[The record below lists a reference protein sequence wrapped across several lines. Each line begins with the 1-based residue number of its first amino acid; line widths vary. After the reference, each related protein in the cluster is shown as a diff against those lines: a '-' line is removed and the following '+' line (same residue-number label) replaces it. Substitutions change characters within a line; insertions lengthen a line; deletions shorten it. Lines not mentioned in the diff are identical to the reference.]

1 MTGAIRSIRENSF
14 QLYHAM
20 SAAEPAICKHC
31 TTSTNATSCT
41 PARTLS
47 MSDVNRLMMRPNLV
61 WLKNDIGMVISLREQ
76 IRPHVV
82 HHRLAQFEREPLA
95 EMKCHHGEQ
104 RQKANR
110 PPHTGRCPTNPGR
123 QSGR

>member
-1 MTGAIRSIRENSF
+1 MTGAITTIRENSF

-20 SAAEPAICKHC
+20 SAAEPAICRHC

-47 MSDVNRLMMRPNLV
+47 MSEVNRLMMRPNLV
-61 WLKNDIGMVISLREQ
+61 RLKNDIGMVISLREQ
-76 IRPHVV
+76 IRPHVM

-95 EMKCHHGEQ
+95 EMESHHRDQ
-104 RQKANR
+104 RQTGNK
-110 PPHTGRCPTNPGR
+110 PPHTGKSPTNPVR

>member
-20 SAAEPAICKHC
+20 SAAEPAICRHC

-47 MSDVNRLMMRPNLV
+47 MSEVNRLMMRPNFV
-61 WLKNDIGMVISLREQ
+61 WLKNDIGMVISLANKSDRMSCTTAS
-76 IRPHVV
+76 PSSS
-82 HHRLAQFEREPLA
+82 
-95 EMKCHHGEQ
+95 
-104 RQKANR
+104 ANR
-110 PPHTGRCPTNPGR
+110 WRKWNATTVNSARR
-123 QSGR
+123 K